1 MNSKTALKW
10 QIPDELRILNNDELL
25 IGVAE
30 SYFIE
35 VMLTSSEQGRTELSF
50 RELAGVVLPHLKA
63 RLILTLKIVWHLSVT
78 EVKLCTFEMG
88 FMTFIYFIY
97 YFSKPA
103 MLQLVLRFCNRNKK
117 LISVNFDRI

>member
-50 RELAGVVLPHLKA
+50 RELAGVVSPHFKA
-63 RLILTLKIVWHLSVT
+63 RLILTLK
-78 EVKLCTFEMG
+78 
-88 FMTFIYFIY
+88 
-97 YFSKPA
+97 
-103 MLQLVLRFCNRNKK
+103 
-117 LISVNFDRI
+117 

>member
-30 SYFIE
+30 SYFIK

-50 RELAGVVLPHLKA
+50 RELPGVV
-63 RLILTLKIVWHLSVT
+63 
-78 EVKLCTFEMG
+78 
-88 FMTFIYFIY
+88 
-97 YFSKPA
+97 
-103 MLQLVLRFCNRNKK
+103 
-117 LISVNFDRI
+117 